1 MTCEQLYQ
9 DRDQQFLTAI
19 TTGESATDFT
29 WAKYELFSEFSNEP
43 FLTKSIG
50 NGIIVQGDEF
60 KTTINKTDLPKAGM
74 YYHQFTVTNQLNQEL
89 PPIFSGQVKIKE
101 VR

>member
-9 DRDQQFLTAI
+9 DRDQQFLTGI
-19 TTGESATDFT
+19 TTGESATEFT
-29 WAKYELFSEFSNEP
+29 AAKYELFAEFSNEP

-50 NGIIVQGDEF
+50 SGIVDEF
-60 KTTINKTDLPKAGM
+60 KTTINKADVPKAGM

-89 PPIFSGQVKIKE
+89 PPIFSGPVKIKE